1 MENIELTVLLK
12 SMAQNSGG
20 IREVVKDLYKYISS
34 DIVKNMKVLSLK
46 YDEYSVLESKEW
58 EPVCSKVY
66 DRIMCSYSRDLR
78 DDLFKSNTNILHLH
92 GLFGYPHFLANQ
104 WKRKN
109 PDSKLVISPHGM
121 LDEYAVGQRSKL
133 KNSIGDLLFVNTS
146 FSIASCF
153 VALNESEY
161 NSIRNYG
168 AKLPI
173 AIINNGVTIP
183 DIEIVRDLNKKCKRL
198 LFLSRLHPKKGLDI
212 LIDAFCELKVT
223 DPEFGNW
230 VLDIV
235 GWDDNSYA
243 NEMKKRVVKYG
254 LSDKIFFHGGLWGD
268 DKKEVFKQADAFILP
283 SHSEGLPMSVLE
295 AWSYSLPVIMTE
307 ACNIPNGFSKN
318 AAIKITPTKQSVMRG
333 LIDLFE
339 MPNENLIKMGC
350 NGYKLVQSTFSW
362 KLIASQMEQLYNWTL
377 DKCERPGFVYL
388 D

>member
-1 MENIELTVLLK
+1 
-12 SMAQNSGG
+12 
-20 IREVVKDLYKYISS
+20 
-34 DIVKNMKVLSLK
+34 
-46 YDEYSVLESKEW
+46 
-58 EPVCSKVY
+58 
-66 DRIMCSYSRDLR
+66 
-78 DDLFKSNTNILHLH
+78 
-92 GLFGYPHFLANQ
+92 
-104 WKRKN
+104 
-109 PDSKLVISPHGM
+109 M

-254 LSDKIFFHGGLWGD
+254 LSDKIFFYGGLWGD

-339 MPNENLIKMGC
+339 MANENLIKMGC